1 MHNKKYFASAL
12 LAMMPFF
19 VAAAPAVAQISLG
32 SAQSF
37 GVLAGSA
44 VTSTGATTVSGN
56 VGVSP
61 GGTVTGFP
69 PGLIAGGTIH
79 SNDAV
84 AVQAQSDLTTAYDE
98 IAGTACSADL
108 TGQDLGGLTLTPG
121 VYCFSTSAQLTG
133 ALLLDALGNPDA
145 LFLFKIGSTLTSAS
159 GSSVAVING
168 GSGCNQVFWQVGSS
182 ATLGTGTAF
191 AGDIL
196 ALTSI
201 TLTTGADSSGRT
213 LARNGAVTLD
223 SNDVNTCGVLA
234 CPVITVNPPTLP
246 NGEVGIGYNQLISA
260 TGGTAPYGFAV
271 SSGSLPP
278 GLTLDPKSGALGG
291 IPTTPGTFVF
301 SITATDAN
309 GCSGTRVYSLTIAG
323 PGCQVIGL
331 DPITLPPGRAL
342 EPYAESV
349 TASGGSPPYTY
360 TISSGALPLGFLL
373 DPATGEISGITAQT
387 GLFSFTVQATDS
399 AGCIGARPYTLT
411 ILEEIFGVVEVP
423 ALGGPALGML
433 AFLLALAAVVALRR

>member
-1 MHNKKYFASAL
+1 LQNKKTFASVAFAML
-12 LAMMPFF
+12 LL
-19 VAAAPAVAQISLG
+19 VGAAPAAAQISLG

-44 VTSTGATTVSGN
+44 VTSTGATTVNGS

-69 PGLIAGGTIH
+69 PGLIVGGTIH
-79 SNDAV
+79 SNDAL
-84 AVQAQSDLTTAYDE
+84 AVQAQNDLATAYDE
-98 IAGTACSADL
+98 IAATACSVDL

-145 LFLFKIGSTLTSAS
+145 LFIFQIGSTLTSAS
-159 GSSVAVING
+159 GSSVAVINTG
-168 GSGCNQVFWQVGSS
+168 GGCNQVFWQVGSS

-201 TLTTGADSSGRT
+201 TLTTGADSTGRT

-223 SNDVNTCGVLA
+223 SSDVNTCGVLA
-234 CPVITVNPPTLP
+234 CPVITVNPATLP
-246 NGEVGIGYNQLISA
+246 DGEVGLVYAQLISA
-260 TGGTAPYGFAV
+260 SGGTAPYAFTV

-278 GLTLDPKSGALGG
+278 GLALDPNSGALGG
-291 IPTTPGTFVF
+291 LPTAPGSFVF
-301 SITATDAN
+301 SITATDAD
-309 GCSGTRVYSLTIAG
+309 GCPGTRLYTLTIAG
-323 PGCQVIGL
+323 PGCPAIGL
-331 DPITLPPGRAL
+331 DPVTLPPGTAL

-360 TISSGALPLGFLL
+360 SISAGALPLGYLL
-373 DPATGEISGITAQT
+373 DPATGLISGVTAQT
-387 GLFSFTVQATDS
+387 GLFSFTIQATDS
-399 AGCIGARPYTLT
+399 AGCIGARLYSMT
-411 ILEEIFGVVEVP
+411 ILEPIFGTVEVP
-423 ALGGPALGML
+423 ALGGPALGAL
-433 AFLLALAAVVALRR
+433 AVLLAVAAMAALRRP